1 MGRAGG
7 PKDARVATFASRI
20 ISQLPNHPE
29 PKRKD
34 SRKKKKTYLENPH
47 DGPRQHNSVKLK
59 LDVVLMKD
67 CRRLKGVVVLSG

>member
-7 PKDARVATFASRI
+7 PKDARVATFASTI

-34 SRKKKKTYLENPH
+34 SEKKKDKRRETYLENPH
-47 DGPRQHNSVKLK
+47 DGPRQHNSVKLE
-59 LDVVLMKD
+59 LDAVLMVD
-67 CRRLKGVVVLSG
+67 CRR